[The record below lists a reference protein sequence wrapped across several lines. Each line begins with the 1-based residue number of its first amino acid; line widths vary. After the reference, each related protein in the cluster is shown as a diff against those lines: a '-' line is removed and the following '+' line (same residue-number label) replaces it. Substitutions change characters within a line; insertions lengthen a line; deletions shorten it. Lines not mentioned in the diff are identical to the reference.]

1 MPKELIKKYQTPSGS
16 LQQLSSKNSYLS
28 TNSLDINKIIKGL
41 NKNLGMNANGSTI
54 KSGSTQIPGAAPAA
68 SVGSEI
74 LGEAPQLLE
83 TGLQAA
89 GLKRA
94 ETGSDLEEGT
104 MGLMDKGAGMM
115 LKSGNPALMG
125 IGAGLTAL
133 TTLNKFAG
141 TTAKKQ
147 GTTGL
152 DTGAY
157 SFNMNTNA
165 GKKQTLLGT

>member
-1 MPKELIKKYQTPSGS
+1 MPKELIKKYQTPSDP
-16 LQQLSSKNSYLS
+16 LQKLNTKNSYLS
-28 TNSLDINKIIKGL
+28 TNSLDIDKIIKDL
-41 NKNLGMNANGSTI
+41 NKNL
-54 KSGSTQIPGAAPAA
+54 GSTQIPGA
-68 SVGSEI
+68 EI

-83 TGLQAA
+83 TGLQAV
-89 GLKRA
+89 GMKRA
-94 ETGSDLEEGT
+94 ETGSGLEEGA
-104 MGLMDKGAGMM
+104 MGFMDKGAGMM

-147 GTTGL
+147 GTVGM